1 MYKIKKI
8 TLLSLSFLVSFCYI
22 KAQDVKIDTAG
33 KNCNYCIHGE
43 HTNESPYNINF
54 KKEVPFFAIGLGLL
68 TSGYIV
74 KQANEEAPFTP
85 EEISQLDPKK
95 VNRFDRV
102 AIYNNNE
109 ESQEISDILLYSELA
124 LPLFF
129 FSNHYTGKDFG
140 PLAIMAAEVFTITSG
155 LTLNAKFAF
164 NRTRPLV
171 YNPTFSDNTKTSA
184 IAKTSFFS
192 GHTAQTAAFSVFMA
206 KVIHDYHPNMKKG
219 VEIGIWTFAITVPAA
234 MAYLRVDAG
243 KHFPTDVMVGYAIG
257 ASVGF
262 LVPHLHKKKNHDHD
276 SNLSITPFQYGNA
289 TGLSVTWK
297 IK

>member
-1 MYKIKKI
+1 MLNLINKK
-8 TLLSLSFLVSFCYI
+8 LLPLILIFTSYVGY
-22 KAQDVKIDTAG
+22 AQDIDVKHNG
-33 KNCNYCIHGE
+33 KECNYCKNGE
-43 HTNESPYNINF
+43 HTNETPYNINF
-54 KKEVPFFAIGLGLL
+54 KKELPFFVAGAALI
-68 TSGYIV
+68 TSGYVV
-74 KQANEEAPFTP
+74 KQTNEEDPFTD
-85 EEISQLDPKK
+85 EEINQLDPKK

-155 LTLNAKFAF
+155 LTMNAKYTF

-171 YNPTFSDNTKTSA
+171 YNSSFSEDIKTSA
-184 IAKTSFFS
+184 TAKTSFFS
-192 GHTAQTAAFSVFMA
+192 GHTAQTAAFSIFMA

-219 VEIGIWTFAITVPAA
+219 VEIGIWTFAITIPAA

-243 KHFPTDVMVGYAIG
+243 KHFPTDVMVGYAVG

-262 LVPHLHKKKNHDHD
+262 LVPHLHKKKDHEHD
-276 SNLSITPFQYGNA
+276 SKLSIAPFQYGNA
-289 TGLSVTWK
+289 TGLSLTWK